1 MKFCDIL
8 ILTLIVWSCQTAK
21 VVDLFGRFSNF
32 TCLTS
37 LGYSH
42 SIVRA
47 YHSYGAID
55 TEAPTSIMNSNRAGM
70 TTDVYMFPCRGK
82 NATTQVN
89 ELINYLD

>member
-8 ILTLIVWSCQTAK
+8 ILTLLIWSCQTAK

-55 TEAPTSIMNSNRAGM
+55 T
-70 TTDVYMFPCRGK
+70 
-82 NATTQVN
+82 
-89 ELINYLD
+89 